1 MNITF
6 IAHIFYWLYLLFNFI
21 LFLIIITTPNFDVIN
36 TFIIIECIN
45 FTLLSII
52 TIITINNQLYN
63 IQTFENKY
71 STFGMFIY
79 YFIFNISYFFLNSL
93 LLTYKKN
100 IVLQPVLIMF
110 LMCNYIYGGLHYL
123 FLTANIDNNT
133 ISNTT
138 VDTSIEHPYIEIS
151 DITRDIEQ

>member
-21 LFLIIITTPNFDVIN
+21 FFLIIITTPNFDVIN

-71 STFGMFIY
+71 STLGMFIY

-100 IVLQPVLIMF
+100 IVFQPILVMF
-110 LMCNYIYGGLHYL
+110 LMCNYIYGSMHYM
-123 FLTANIDNNT
+123 FLTANIDENT
-133 ISNTT
+133 S
-138 VDTSIEHPYIEIS
+138 DYTSIEHPYIEIN
-151 DITRDIEQ
+151 DITTNIKQ